1 MGLLQIL
8 GLGPQPQLQPAG
20 LPVSSQDT
28 VNATGSGK
36 APAVDKNKQAFD
48 SARAAMK
55 LLVDGIANHPQ
66 KDEITAQVDSAR
78 AKLKDADDQATAK
91 AWPAAT
97 KLLGEVKTI
106 CQAAKKLADDWQ
118 KYKRE
123 RTSLLAA
130 GMSFSSQD
138 SKNNENWAQN
148 RIDEANLLVTQTP
161 PKFDAALQVLK
172 KAMAQLKPIVKQL
185 LDTAQARLKTLEKT
199 KTALKAFAQNELD
212 QGRQLIASAQASFDA
227 GEWSAC
233 RTTALHALRFVAPA
247 IRMVEGR
254 GVFEEERA
262 KAVAAIVKVRAAD
275 AVKDQATALDSL
287 LADADK
293 LGAYDTRKFDEGA
306 RQLQAIAQKAALWTG
321 LAKTVAAYRKDEAA
335 VALELDALDKH
346 AAAARLATERQ
357 AIRTLL
363 AAAKN
368 LAAQAPAA
376 ADPAAAWAGA
386 AASLARART
395 DLGVAK
401 KTAESLGAAAGAENA
416 AKNPADTAA
425 LATALQKL
433 AADGKVAAK
442 GAGADQAA
450 AQLKRFD
457 EKVALVS
464 QALQAKDGAK
474 AAPLLAEAA
483 AALAE
488 AKVIQAGHAQL
499 VAARPAIEAE
509 LKALKKSKRA
519 ASIKG
524 RIDAVEAALADAL
537 ARRPGACRH
546 RSDGSTAPRQRRP
559 GCGQEG
565 RRRPQAL
572 RRRGRGAR
580 QARRRQQGR
589 RHRARRAEEAR
600 RRCQGACR
608 RLRLR
613 RRRQGPEGARGAPR
627 QGQARG
633 ADGRQGRARRRWP
646 SWPARWWRAAA
657 PRPSTT

>member
-48 SARAAMK
+48 TARAAMK

-138 SKNNENWAQN
+138 SKNNENWAQD

-262 KAVAAIVKVRAAD
+262 KAVAAIAKVRAAD
-275 AVKDQATALDSL
+275 AVKDQATALDSP
-287 LADADK
+287 
-293 LGAYDTRKFDEGA
+293 A
-306 RQLQAIAQKAALWTG
+306 RG
-321 LAKTVAAYRKDEAA
+321 R
-335 VALELDALDKH
+335 
-346 AAAARLATERQ
+346 RQ
-357 AIRTLL
+357 ARCLRH
-363 AAAKN
+363 
-368 LAAQAPAA
+368 AQVRRRRPPAA
-376 ADPAAAWAGA
+376 GHRPEGRVVD
-386 AASLARART
+386 
-395 DLGVAK
+395 
-401 KTAESLGAAAGAENA
+401 
-416 AKNPADTAA
+416 
-425 LATALQKL
+425 
-433 AADGKVAAK
+433 
-442 GAGADQAA
+442 GAGQDGCR
-450 AQLKRFD
+450 L
-457 EKVALVS
+457 S
-464 QALQAKDGAK
+464 Q
-474 AAPLLAEAA
+474 
-483 AALAE
+483 
-488 AKVIQAGHAQL
+488 
-499 VAARPAIEAE
+499 
-509 LKALKKSKRA
+509 
-519 ASIKG
+519 G
-524 RIDAVEAALADAL
+524 R
-537 ARRPGACRH
+537 
-546 RSDGSTAPRQRRP
+546 
-559 GCGQEG
+559 G
-565 RRRPQAL
+565 RRRPRA
-572 RRRGRGAR
+572 RCAR
-580 QARRRQQGR
+580 QACRRGPPG
-589 RHRARRAEEAR
+589 HRAPGDPHAAR
-600 RRCQGACR
+600 RREEPGR
-608 RLRLR
+608 VRLLRPPTLRPHGPAPPHRSPAPAPTSGWR
-613 RRRQGPEGARGAPR
+613 RRRPR
-627 QGQARG
+627 AS
-633 ADGRQGRARRRWP
+633 ALLPARRTRPRTRPTRRRSPPRCRSSRPTARSRPRRPGPTRPPP
-646 SWPARWWRAAA
+646 SSSASTRRSHWCRRRCRRRTVPRRRRCS
-657 PRPSTT
+657 PRPRPRWRRPR